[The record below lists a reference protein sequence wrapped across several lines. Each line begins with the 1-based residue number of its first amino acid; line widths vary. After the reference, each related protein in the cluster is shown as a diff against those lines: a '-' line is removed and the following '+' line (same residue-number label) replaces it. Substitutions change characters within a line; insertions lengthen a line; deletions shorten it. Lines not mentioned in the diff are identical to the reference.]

1 MDWNP
6 ARSAA
11 RLAAPY
17 SIDAAFQHSRDTMS
31 RRTQRRFTS
40 TMPRPL
46 KARATGLPTVAT
58 PMSWWPLATP
68 MPNLHAVLIW
78 TVKTSFSFD
87 RLPVSQGGC
96 AGQCAW
102 LIRRHLVES
111 RLSASERRGSK
122 TGHSP
127 GGAFWPRAARLAWSA
142 GTPMLLSV
150 PRNDRGNKASAPAP
164 LARSRPRLFQP
175 GPSISRSGRQPTGSN
190 ELPPLR
196 LGPLV
201 PV

>member
-58 PMSWWPLATP
+58 LYTGAT
-68 MPNLHAVLIW
+68 
-78 TVKTSFSFD
+78 TSPS
-87 RLPVSQGGC
+87 S
-96 AGQCAW
+96 
-102 LIRRHLVES
+102 
-111 RLSASERRGSK
+111 
-122 TGHSP
+122 
-127 GGAFWPRAARLAWSA
+127 
-142 GTPMLLSV
+142 
-150 PRNDRGNKASAPAP
+150 SAPLLYRAMCLRRMLP
-164 LARSRPRLFQP
+164 TSLPPHSKHKGGS
-175 GPSISRSGRQPTGSN
+175 GPSKA
-190 ELPPLR
+190 
-196 LGPLV
+196 
-201 PV
+201 